1 MAPMLENTGAGAV
14 KFTKD
19 ELPQFNKELDAIQIK
34 GERLPAPVLQFSNVE
49 APGEEITG
57 RKTYKVY
64 KTI

>member
-1 MAPMLENTGAGAV
+1 MKLLDRLSGPLCVSPV
-14 KFTKD
+14 KF
-19 ELPQFNKELDAIQIK
+19 
-34 GERLPAPVLQFSNVE
+34 RLPAPVLQFSNVE